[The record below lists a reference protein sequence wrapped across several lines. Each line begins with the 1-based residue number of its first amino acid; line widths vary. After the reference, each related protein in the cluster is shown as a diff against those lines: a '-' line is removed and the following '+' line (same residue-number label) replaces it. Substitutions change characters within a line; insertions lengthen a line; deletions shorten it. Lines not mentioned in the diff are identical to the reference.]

1 MAGARAERARIDAL
15 LRAEARELSQAMSRA
30 STRAR
35 MQAVQVARATRANGG
50 GARLKAAWI
59 KPPPAHV
66 MRAVGRIIEGGI
78 GRAIRGGARMAAREA
93 GGSRPVGNRGG
104 VSFHIKM
111 GRTGSVGPAVAH
123 QSYIERDG
131 ACVASFGNIH
141 ETYEERCRLWRA
153 LGERT
158 VQRGGCVGSPQTQ
171 TTT

>member
-1 MAGARAERARIDAL
+1 
-15 LRAEARELSQAMSRA
+15 
-30 STRAR
+30 
-35 MQAVQVARATRANGG
+35 
-50 GARLKAAWI
+50 
-59 KPPPAHV
+59 